1 MLVCRMLIECLGDY
15 VSFQVK
21 AGNTFHLLGS
31 RADQRPL
38 TNTYP
43 TGSGVKRPRRKAD
56 IASVSGTKVNEVQIC
71 VRCFE
76 IWLCFNGEARRSH
89 FAD

>member
-1 MLVCRMLIECLGDY
+1 MFR
-15 VSFQVK
+15 FQVK

-31 RADQRPL
+31 RPDQRPL
-38 TNTYP
+38 SNSYP
-43 TGSGVKRPRRKAD
+43 TGSGVKRPRREAD
-56 IASVSGTKVNEVQIC
+56 LAPVSLTEVNEVQIC

-76 IWLCFNGEARRSH
+76 IWLCFNGESRSSH